1 MPTLIKDDAVT
12 TSDWQLVSNKD
23 CQLSDLPAGKVI
35 VPLQLW
41 KQHQQ
46 ALSARGDVGVW
57 LDSDEPAE
65 ELGDSASSLPLI
77 AINFPVF
84 SDGRGYSYARKL
96 RCRFNF
102 TGELR
107 AIGDVL
113 LDQLFYLKQV
123 GFDSF
128 ELRDDQKAEQ
138 AIAKLQSFKF
148 SYQAT
153 VDRPSPLFQSR

>member
-1 MPTLIKDDAVT
+1 MPTLIKNDAIAT
-12 TSDWQLVSNKD
+12 NDWQLISDKES
-23 CQLSDLPAGKVI
+23 QYSDLPQGQVI
-35 VPLQLW
+35 VPLKLW
-41 KQHQQ
+41 QGYKTEL
-46 ALSARGDVGVW
+46 AARGDFGVW

-65 ELGDSASSLPLI
+65 ALGDVVSSLPLI

-84 SDGRGYSYARKL
+84 SDGRGYSYARNL
-96 RCRFNF
+96 RSRFNY

-128 ELRDDQKAEQ
+128 ALRDDQNAEQ
-138 AIAKLQSFKF
+138 IGQKLQSFKY
-148 SYQAT
+148 SYQST
-153 VDRPSPLFQSR
+153 VDRPTPVFQSR

>member
-1 MPTLIKDDAVT
+1 MPTLIKNNNAVKN
-12 TSDWQLVSNKD
+12 DWQLVADKD
-23 CQLSDLPAGKVI
+23 SQPASLPEGKVI
-35 VPLQLW
+35 VPLRVWQ
-41 KQHQQ
+41 QHQSEL
-46 ALSARGDVGVW
+46 AARGDFGVW

-65 ELGDSASSLPLI
+65 EIGDAATSLKLI

-84 SDGRGYSYARKL
+84 SDGRGYSYARIL
-96 RCRFNF
+96 RSQFKY

-128 ELRDDQKAEQ
+128 ALRDDQKAEQ
-138 AIAKLQSFKF
+138 AVEKLKSFQF
-148 SYQAT
+148 SYQST
-153 VDRPSPLFQSR
+153 VDRPTPIFQSR